1 METKTTIY
9 NILEALS
16 GQTIT
21 TNDTSLQQDLGLD
34 SLQLVTLLL
43 DLEESFGI
51 ELNESDMNPF
61 ELQTVTDVINLIN
74 RYCEDIL

>member
-9 NILEALS
+9 NILETLS
-16 GQTIT
+16 GQTIAT
-21 TNDTSLQQDLGLD
+21 DDTSLQEDLGLD

-51 ELNESDMNPF
+51 ELNESDLNPF

>member
-43 DLEESFGI
+43 NLEESFGI
-51 ELNESDMNPF
+51 ELKESDMNPF
-61 ELQTVTDVINLIN
+61 ELQTVSDVINLIN